1 MNLQILTKNDVEL
14 TETTEEYINKKIG
27 KLSRYLPAIGEGK
40 VEISEGRARL
50 PDQRFT
56 VQVTLDSRGTLIR
69 AQEKAKDIHTAID
82 KISDALTTRIERYKG
97 KRYDK
102 TKGASLARQ
111 GAATETGE
119 AEVPKRI
126 VRTKHFLIKPMPE
139 DEAMNHM
146 ELLGHDFFLFINAD
160 TSELNLLYR
169 RKDGNYGLI
178 EPEMG
183 GDEQSKP
190 TT

>member
-1 MNLQILTKNDVEL
+1 MNLQILGKNDVEL
-14 TETTEEYINKKIG
+14 TEAMEEYINRKIS
-27 KLSRYLPAIGEGK
+27 KLGRYLPAIGEGK

-50 PDQRFT
+50 PEQRIT

-69 AQEKAKDIHTAID
+69 AQEKAKDIRTAID
-82 KISDALTTRIERYKG
+82 KISDVLTSRIERYKG
-97 KRYDK
+97 KRYNK
-102 TKGASLARQ
+102 GKGASLARHW
-111 GAATETGE
+111 AATETGE
-119 AEVPKRI
+119 AEVAKRI
-126 VRTKHFLIKPMPE
+126 VRMKHFLIKPMPE
-139 DEAMNHM
+139 DEAIDHM

-183 GDEQSKP
+183 
-190 TT
+190 